1 MTQSEQHLPIR
12 SKNERAKDRAS
23 QESLSGSEVSGPEVS
38 GNGAGDAP
46 EDEIAEIRRLAH
58 SRGYAVRREGR
69 ARRPRP
75 ETRDGRVST
84 TCRLVPE
91 VRDAMDQARL
101 ELNMNYS
108 DMINAGIVMF
118 LQSQNLRIEVDLEGL
133 PTVPAP
139 APAQAQEQAP
149 AQE

>member
-12 SKNERAKDRAS
+12 SKNERAKERAS
-23 QESLSGSEVSGPEVS
+23 QESLSGPNVSSLDVS
-38 GNGAGDAP
+38 GNGSGDAP

-118 LQSQNLRIEVDLEGL
+118 LRSQNLRIEVDLEGL
-133 PTVPAP
+133 PP
-139 APAQAQEQAP
+139 AQEQEQTP

>member
-12 SKNERAKDRAS
+12 SKNDRAKDRAS
-23 QESLSGSEVSGPEVS
+23 QESLSGPEVS

-139 APAQAQEQAP
+139 AQAPAQEQAP
-149 AQE
+149 GQE

>member
-1 MTQSEQHLPIR
+1 MTQSEQRLPIR
-12 SKNERAKDRAS
+12 SKNERAKERAS
-23 QESLSGSEVSGPEVS
+23 QESFSGPDVSSLDVS
-38 GNGAGDAP
+38 GNGAADAP

-84 TCRLVPE
+84 TCRLFPE

-133 PTVPAP
+133 PS
-139 APAQAQEQAP
+139 AQAQAP
-149 AQE
+149 AQEQTPVQE